1 MLIAHAEDDWDI
13 PYAHSEVIFDA
24 FLEPYL
30 PEISVPQY
38 GRTLSIED
46 WAQFKIESEARSDR
60 RSDIV
65 QRKEL
70 RNFGTVEE
78 FEAEGKK
85 VVLVKTLAGGH
96 DYLGVQEGVQ
106 DMIRTSFGL
115 V

>member
-1 MLIAHAEDDWDI
+1 LIAHAENDWDV
-13 PYAHSEVIFDA
+13 PYAHSEVLFGA

-30 PEISVPQY
+30 PEMSVPQN
-38 GRTLSIED
+38 GGTLSAED
-46 WAQFKIESEARSDR
+46 WEQFKIQSEARSVR
-60 RSDIV
+60 RNDIV

-78 FEAEGKK
+78 FEAGGRK
-85 VVLVKTLAGGH
+85 VVFVKTLAGGH